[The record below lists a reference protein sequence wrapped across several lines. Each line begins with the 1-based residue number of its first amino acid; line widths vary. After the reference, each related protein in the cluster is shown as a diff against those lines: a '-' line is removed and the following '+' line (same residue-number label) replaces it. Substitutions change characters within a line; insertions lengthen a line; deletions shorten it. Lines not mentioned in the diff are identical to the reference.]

1 MSMLTPLPAT
11 EQALRDT
18 LIHRAKGTALADLGQ
33 LYRMPKATILNED
46 PWREAMRASVFGP
59 RGTRGNLHGFLEAAL
74 AQFNTV
80 YRCTV
85 GPANPQRLTWQ
96 SGGPDGGFTAT
107 QVNRLFRVVYERG
120 SFICK
125 SIGPD
130 FNAGPAVLGYLEL
143 CSIST
148 GYWTKPVFA
157 ANETISVEMLPFV
170 WDDTGAVFYLW
181 ADMQQSI
188 PPTYIQPQVRWAA
201 TQVLG
206 WPALDY
212 FPYPGDTED
221 RSEWTELPANLLDS
235 PLVSYTV
242 TAETAG
248 TWRNLIVNADIDTVP
263 ARGDNFVIQLQKK
276 VVGVWVNTTL
286 TCTLGAAATT
296 ASDLV
301 NSEVL
306 VEGDEVLLRVT
317 SGAAVVAPM
326 LWPRMSVFIDR
337 PGTQPN
343 GGFVLENAWVNGDQ
357 NIGPWPVYLG
367 LALDA
372 TFSQVLWSLLA
383 AGVVLDGQVAAFN
396 QVNGLL

>member
-1 MSMLTPLPAT
+1 MSMISPLPFT

-18 LIHRAKGTALADLGQ
+18 MIHRARGTALASLGQ
-33 LYRMPKATILNED
+33 LYHMPKATILDEE
-46 PWREAMRASVFGP
+46 PWREAMRAAVFGP

-74 AQFNTV
+74 AQFNTN
-80 YRCTV
+80 YHCSIA
-85 GPANPQRLTWQ
+85 PANPQRITWT
-96 SGGPDGGFTAT
+96 SGGSDGGFTAV
-107 QVNRLFRVVYERG
+107 QVNRLFRVVYSRG
-120 SFICK
+120 SFLCK

-143 CSIST
+143 CPIST
-148 GYWTKPVFA
+148 GYWTAPNFTDVE
-157 ANETISVEMLPFV
+157 NISVDMLPFV

-181 ADMQQSI
+181 ADMEQSI
-188 PPTYIQPQVRWAA
+188 PPTYMQPQVRWAA

-212 FPYPGDTED
+212 FPYPADAED
-221 RSEWTELPANLLDS
+221 RTEWTELPANLLDS

-263 ARGDNFVIQLQKK
+263 ARGDSFVIRLQKK

-286 TCTLGAAATT
+286 TCTLGAAATNT
-296 ASDLV
+296 SDLV
-301 NSEVL
+301 NSVVL
-306 VEGDEVLLRVT
+306 AEGDEVLLRVT
-317 SGAAVVAPM
+317 SGAAVTQPM
-326 LWPRMSVFIDR
+326 LWPRMSVHIDR

-343 GGFVLENAWVNGDQ
+343 GGFVPENAWVNGDQ
-357 NIGPWPVYLG
+357 TNGPWPIYLG
-367 LALDA
+367 MALDA

-396 QVNGLL
+396 QVNGLT